1 MIDSTAHR
9 HLRGLIEV
17 EEFSDPPHTE
27 PRLYQ
32 SKPVTP
38 IATPPPMVSS
48 LQAQLRPDQW
58 QQDSSGI
65 GCFQHQAK
73 GNPNNIIKHYIANP
87 GNITVLP
94 WDEALQ
100 IIDKFGLTTAKL
112 HLIFAAHTM
121 RQDKPWSS
129 QFTLKGSDLIE
140 EMGWDKNH
148 NSPAYEKRKNIAMVA
163 FVLDCLLIEATWV
176 EGRHKKGGI
185 LASVETSRM
194 WNVQVQLTGQRN
206 LEGKIEQPDEVYV
219 TVQPGL
225 WTRSFLNKAGCQAK
239 DALYQ
244 FGYLAQEVL
253 KIDPYHD
260 ELALRL
266 AILLTMESRFR
277 TSGTYEVK
285 NLLEALLPQTVI
297 DEARCNRDKAYKLA
311 NRWNHA
317 LAALMELSQAFQV
330 EFDPKTYPED
340 LRPGSKARKPRGYFE
355 QLLAAKITIH
365 PPAPIPGLL
374 TTKTKPEPTQPKL
387 KSARRTTSSPTSQ
400 RAKLTGDQIRNARNA
415 KSWSQATLAGWL
427 GVSQRYVSMIE
438 RGDRIPTPEQES
450 NIRQLLNIQ

>member
-9 HLRGLIEV
+9 NLRGLIEV

-32 SKPVTP
+32 SKPITP

-65 GCFQHQAK
+65 GYFQHQAK

-176 EGRHKKGGI
+176 EGKHKKGGI

-206 LEGKIEQPDEVYV
+206 LEGKVEQPDEVYI

>member
-9 HLRGLIEV
+9 HLRGLVEV

-32 SKPVTP
+32 SKPITP

-112 HLIFAAHTM
+112 HLIFASHTM

-450 NIRQLLNIQ
+450 NIRQVLNIQ

>member
-9 HLRGLIEV
+9 HLRGLVEV

-32 SKPVTP
+32 SKPITP

-73 GNPNNIIKHYIANP
+73 GNPNNIIKHYIASP

-121 RQDKPWSS
+121 RQEKPWSS

-297 DEARCNRDKAYKLA
+297 DEARSDYDKARKLT

-317 LAALMELSQAFQV
+317 LAALMELRQAFLV

-365 PPAPIPGLL
+365 PPTPIPELL
-374 TTKTKPEPTQPKL
+374 ATQTKPKSTQPKL
-387 KSARRTTSSPTSQ
+387 KHSKRIE
-400 RAKLTGDQIRNARNA
+400 LTGTQLRNARKA
-415 KSWSQATLAGWL
+415 KGWSQAKLAGWL
-427 GVSQRYVSMIE
+427 GVTQAFISQVE
-438 RGDRIPTPEQES
+438 KGDRILSAEMETKLKK
-450 NIRQLLNIQ
+450 LLDIQD

>member
-9 HLRGLIEV
+9 HLRGLVEV

-32 SKPVTP
+32 SKPITP

-58 QQDSSGI
+58 QQDSLGI
-65 GCFQHQAK
+65 GYFQHQAK

>member
-58 QQDSSGI
+58 QQDSLGI
-65 GCFQHQAK
+65 GYFQHQAK
-73 GNPNNIIKHYIANP
+73 GNPNNIIKHYIASP

-297 DEARCNRDKAYKLA
+297 DEARSDYDKARKLT

-317 LAALMELSQAFQV
+317 LAALMELRQAFLV

-365 PPAPIPGLL
+365 PPTPIPALL
-374 TTKTKPEPTQPKL
+374 ATQTKPKSTQPKL
-387 KSARRTTSSPTSQ
+387 KHSKRIE
-400 RAKLTGDQIRNARNA
+400 LTGTQLRNARKA
-415 KSWSQATLAGWL
+415 KGWSQAKLAGWL
-427 GVSQRYVSMIE
+427 GVTQAFISQVE
-438 RGDRIPTPEQES
+438 KGDRILSAEMETKLKK
-450 NIRQLLNIQ
+450 LLDIQD

>member
-9 HLRGLIEV
+9 NLRGLIEV

-32 SKPVTP
+32 SKPITP

-58 QQDSSGI
+58 QQDSLGI
-65 GCFQHQAK
+65 GYFQHQAK

-206 LEGKIEQPDEVYV
+206 LEGKVEQPDEVYI

-330 EFDPKTYPED
+330 EFDPKTYPEE

-387 KSARRTTSSPTSQ
+387 KPARRTTSSPTSQ

-450 NIRQLLNIQ
+450 NIRQLLSIQ

>member
-32 SKPVTP
+32 SKPITP

-58 QQDSSGI
+58 QQDSLGI

-73 GNPNNIIKHYIANP
+73 GNPNNIIKHYIASP

-206 LEGKIEQPDEVYV
+206 LEGKIEQPDEVYI

-330 EFDPKTYPED
+330 EFDPKTYPEE
-340 LRPGSKARKPRGYFE
+340 LRPSSTARKPRGYFE

-387 KSARRTTSSPTSQ
+387 KPARRTTSSPTSQ

-450 NIRQLLNIQ
+450 NIRQLLSIQ

>member
-1 MIDSTAHR
+1 
-9 HLRGLIEV
+9 
-17 EEFSDPPHTE
+17 
-27 PRLYQ
+27 
-32 SKPVTP
+32 
-38 IATPPPMVSS
+38 
-48 LQAQLRPDQW
+48 
-58 QQDSSGI
+58 
-65 GCFQHQAK
+65 
-73 GNPNNIIKHYIANP
+73 
-87 GNITVLP
+87 
-94 WDEALQ
+94 
-100 IIDKFGLTTAKL
+100 
-112 HLIFAAHTM
+112 M

-176 EGRHKKGGI
+176 EGKHKKGGI

>member
-73 GNPNNIIKHYIANP
+73 GNPNNIIKHYIASP

-206 LEGKIEQPDEVYV
+206 LEGKVEQPDEVYI

-285 NLLEALLPQTVI
+285 NLLEALLPQTII

-387 KSARRTTSSPTSQ
+387 KPARRTTSSPTSQ

-450 NIRQLLNIQ
+450 NIRQLLSIQ

>member
-9 HLRGLIEV
+9 HLRGLVEV

-32 SKPVTP
+32 SKPITP

-58 QQDSSGI
+58 QQDSLGI
-65 GCFQHQAK
+65 GYFQHQAK

-176 EGRHKKGGI
+176 EGKHKKGGI

-450 NIRQLLNIQ
+450 NIRQVLNIQ

>member
-58 QQDSSGI
+58 QQDSLGI
-65 GCFQHQAK
+65 GYFQHQAK
-73 GNPNNIIKHYIANP
+73 GNPNNIIKHYIASP

-206 LEGKIEQPDEVYV
+206 LEGKVEQPDEVYV

-297 DEARCNRDKAYKLA
+297 DEARSDYDKARKLT

-317 LAALMELSQAFQV
+317 LAALMELRQAFLV

-365 PPAPIPGLL
+365 PPAPIPALL
-374 TTKTKPEPTQPKL
+374 VTKTQPKSTQPKL
-387 KSARRTTSSPTSQ
+387 KHSKRIE
-400 RAKLTGDQIRNARNA
+400 LTGTQLRNARKA
-415 KSWSQATLAGWL
+415 KGWSQAKLAGWL
-427 GVSQRYVSMIE
+427 GVTQAFISQVE
-438 RGDRIPTPEQES
+438 KGDRILSAEMETKLKK
-450 NIRQLLNIQ
+450 LLDIQD